1 VYVLCARYAND
12 RLGCADCQDELF
24 ASLRCQPNFPCT
36 RAELSEDLKT
46 LLGYVLLSMQDSLYN
61 IDYASHQHD
70 AWRDGSMHSQ
80 EYEHAAAISW
90 HCSHLSLLHCCAVAQ
105 TVSGGLL
112 SQ

>member
-1 VYVLCARYAND
+1 MYVLCARHATD

-46 LLGYVLLSMQDSLYN
+46 LLGYVLLSMQDSLCN

-70 AWRDGSMHSQ
+70 AWCGWK
-80 EYEHAAAISW
+80 HA
-90 HCSHLSLLHCCAVAQ
+90 Q
-105 TVSGGLL
+105 SGV
-112 SQ
+112 